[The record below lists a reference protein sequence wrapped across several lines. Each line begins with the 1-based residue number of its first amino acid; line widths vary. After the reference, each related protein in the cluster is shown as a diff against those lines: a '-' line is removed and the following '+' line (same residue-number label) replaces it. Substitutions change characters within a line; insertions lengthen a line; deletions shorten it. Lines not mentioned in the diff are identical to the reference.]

1 MATRLK
7 LQYLGVEWKLER
19 RKRRR
24 REEWSGDWRE
34 KRATRIEDRRRQ
46 VRVQEVPGRRKE
58 RWRRERKRATGKKRE
73 RERERDRAARR
84 DCQRVLRGMLLGER
98 WREAKIDGNK
108 LRS

>member
-19 RKRRR
+19 KKRRR

-34 KRATRIEDRRRQ
+34 KRATGIEDK
-46 VRVQEVPGRRKE
+46 KE
-58 RWRRERKRATGKKRE
+58 AGSCAGSTWTWEREMATGKEARDE
-73 RERERDRAARR
+73 QEAGERDRAARR
-84 DCQRVLRGMLLGER
+84 ERVLRGMLLGER